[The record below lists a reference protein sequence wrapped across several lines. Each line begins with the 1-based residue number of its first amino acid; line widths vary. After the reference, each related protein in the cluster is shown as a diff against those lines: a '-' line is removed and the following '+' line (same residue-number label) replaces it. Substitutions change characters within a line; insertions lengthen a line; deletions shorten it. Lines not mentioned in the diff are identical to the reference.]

1 MNQQASPEPITLEPQ
16 TNLDAASSIAEPDPA
31 TVVESYADS
40 LMDELFD
47 DVDRILAGD
56 DIRQLKVEYA
66 ESAPAESFAA
76 GDEDPSSAMI
86 PVSSALDVQPESAL
100 GAAPDTLSAKLK
112 AHKQGRQWLGK
123 TLDRLL
129 VGTAGASLV
138 FTGVFWL
145 AHHQRK
151 SERMVTTIPE
161 AAMTPEALKA
171 EADAQFLK
179 YLERSIDV
187 IDDQIQASIVASST
201 PTASVST
208 IAINPG
214 NISAANGPI
223 PSGNGALGNASLLA
237 SNRSISNRPNVI
249 ERVYIPVYQPPTSQ
263 TLPALSNPAANS
275 ADYSAASG
283 SIPNIAPASVHV
295 LVGVL
300 ELGDRSAALFEING
314 NPQRFYIGENISTS
328 GWTLVS
334 VANQEAV
341 IRRNGEVRSVYVGQQ
356 F

>member
-1 MNQQASPEPITLEPQ
+1 MTQQASPEPITLIPPA
-16 TNLDAASSIAEPDPA
+16 TLDADLPMAETDPA

-56 DIRQLKVEYA
+56 DNRKSEVEYF
-66 ESAPAESFAA
+66 ESASGDLPIAKDEASKA
-76 GDEDPSSAMI
+76 GLAPL
-86 PVSSALDVQPESAL
+86 SSALDVTQNLALNAESKAL
-100 GAAPDTLSAKLK
+100 ATK
-112 AHKQGRQWLGK
+112 AEVRKQRHWLGK
-123 TLDRLL
+123 ALDRLL
-129 VGTAGASLV
+129 VGMAGASLV

-145 AHHQRK
+145 THQQRQP
-151 SERMVTTIPE
+151 ERLVATIPE

-179 YLERSIDV
+179 YLERSLEV
-187 IDDQIQASIVASST
+187 IDDQIQASMGASTT
-201 PTASVST
+201 PTASLPSVRVSPADSALSNAS
-208 IAINPG
+208 IPPG
-214 NISAANGPI
+214 G
-223 PSGNGALGNASLLA
+223 ASLL
-237 SNRSISNRPNVI
+237 SSHRFSSQRPNVI
-249 ERVYIPVYQPPTSQ
+249 ERVYIPVYQPPSSQ
-263 TLPALSNPAANS
+263 TLPALSNPATMA
-275 ADYSAASG
+275 AHSAASG
-283 SIPNIAPASVHV
+283 SIPNIAPISVHV
-295 LVGVL
+295 LVGIL

-314 NPQRFYIGENISTS
+314 NPQRFYIGENISSS

>member
-1 MNQQASPEPITLEPQ
+1 MTQQASPEPITLIPPA
-16 TNLDAASSIAEPDPA
+16 TLDADLPMAETDPA

-56 DIRQLKVEYA
+56 DHRKAEVEYF
-66 ESAPAESFAA
+66 ESASGNLPIAKDEASKA
-76 GDEDPSSAMI
+76 GLAPL
-86 PVSSALDVQPESAL
+86 SSALDVAQNLGLNAESTAL
-100 GAAPDTLSAKLK
+100 ATK
-112 AHKQGRQWLGK
+112 AEVRKQRHWLGK
-123 TLDRLL
+123 ALDRLL
-129 VGTAGASLV
+129 VGMAGASLV

-145 AHHQRK
+145 AHQQRQP
-151 SERMVTTIPE
+151 ERLVATIPE

-179 YLERSIDV
+179 YLERSLEV
-187 IDDQIQASIVASST
+187 IDDQIQASMGAST
-201 PTASVST
+201 TATASLPSVRVSPADSALSNAS
-208 IAINPG
+208 IPPG
-214 NISAANGPI
+214 
-223 PSGNGALGNASLLA
+223 GASGNASLL
-237 SNRSISNRPNVI
+237 SSHRFSSQRPNVI
-249 ERVYIPVYQPPTSQ
+249 ERVYIPVYQPPSSQ
-263 TLPALSNPAANS
+263 TLPALSNPATRA
-275 ADYSAASG
+275 AHSAASG
-283 SIPNIAPASVHV
+283 SIPNIAPISVHV
-295 LVGVL
+295 LVGIL

-314 NPQRFYIGENISTS
+314 NPQRFYIGENISSS

>member
-1 MNQQASPEPITLEPQ
+1 MAQQASPEPITLEP
-16 TNLDAASSIAEPDPA
+16 PA
-31 TVVESYADS
+31 TLLNADPSIVETDPTAVVESYADS

-56 DIRQLKVEYA
+56 DNRKVTVEYT
-66 ESAPAESFAA
+66 ESASTDPFISEARES
-76 GDEDPSSAMI
+76 
-86 PVSSALDVQPESAL
+86 SSALVPAPAALDVKSDSAL
-100 GAAPDTLSAKLK
+100 DATPSALATKSSEESK
-112 AHKQGRQWLGK
+112 RRFRLGK

-129 VGTAGASLV
+129 VGAAGASLV
-138 FTGVFWL
+138 FTGVFWVSQ
-145 AHHQRK
+145 QRK
-151 SERMVTTIPE
+151 SEPWVTTQPE

-179 YLERSIDV
+179 YLARSLEV
-187 IDDQIQASIVASST
+187 IDNQIQASQAAS
-201 PTASVST
+201 TASTASLPTVT
-208 IAINPG
+208 VNPVNLG
-214 NISAANGPI
+214 QANGGI
-223 PSGNGALGNASLLA
+223 LPSNGALGGASIL
-237 SNRSISNRPNVI
+237 SNNRPNVI
-249 ERVYIPVYQPPTSQ
+249 ERVYIPVYQPPSTQ
-263 TLPALSNPAANS
+263 TLAAALSNPSVSS
-275 ADYSAASG
+275 ATPSAAAG

-314 NPQRFYIGENISTS
+314 TPQRFYIGENISTS